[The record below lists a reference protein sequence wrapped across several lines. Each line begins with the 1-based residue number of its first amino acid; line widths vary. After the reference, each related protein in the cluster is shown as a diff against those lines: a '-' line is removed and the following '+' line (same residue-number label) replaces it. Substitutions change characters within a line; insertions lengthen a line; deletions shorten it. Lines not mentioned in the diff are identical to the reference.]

1 MTEHD
6 AVIAI
11 LKRMLQ
17 RAISRRPEP
26 ACDVGRWTTVRYGP
40 PCANDEAFSAP
51 DRAADAAQGGAKK
64 TANPDQKVAFW
75 PICVRTPADMTFGM
89 RPRIAGL
96 LADKRAALTPVRMKR
111 PPQARCA
118 SQR

>member
-51 DRAADAAQGGAKK
+51 DRAAMLRRVV
-64 TANPDQKVAFW
+64 P
-75 PICVRTPADMTFGM
+75 
-89 RPRIAGL
+89 
-96 LADKRAALTPVRMKR
+96 KRLQILTRK
-111 PPQARCA
+111 
-118 SQR
+118 